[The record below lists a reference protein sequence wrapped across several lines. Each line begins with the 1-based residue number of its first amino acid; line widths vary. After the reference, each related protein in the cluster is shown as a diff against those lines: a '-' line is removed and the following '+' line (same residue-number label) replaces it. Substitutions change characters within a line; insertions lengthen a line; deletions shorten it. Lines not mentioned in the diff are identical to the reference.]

1 MRKSHAKGGGILGKI
16 LLWYTEI
23 SMMIL
28 EVLSH
33 LPAISASFFMS
44 DIGNFQVST
53 MIGDGMST
61 NAHMGTKK
69 TTIEK

>member
-1 MRKSHAKGGGILGKI
+1 
-16 LLWYTEI
+16 
-23 SMMIL
+23 MIL

-61 NAHMGTKK
+61 NAHFVTNHGAHMKVTHCLA
-69 TTIEK
+69 